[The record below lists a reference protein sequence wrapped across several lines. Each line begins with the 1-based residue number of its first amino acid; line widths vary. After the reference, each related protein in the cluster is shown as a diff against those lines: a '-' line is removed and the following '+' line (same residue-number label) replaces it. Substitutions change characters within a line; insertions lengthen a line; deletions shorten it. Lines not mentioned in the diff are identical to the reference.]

1 MSSIRADEQRLDVG
15 TVVSL
20 YTIDASAIGGGVH
33 RFTPGVRTG
42 APLAY
47 GGLEYR
53 ALPIELAGVD
63 YRTGGQASRPT
74 LTVSRL
80 DEPFVAAAL
89 AVDDF
94 RGATLRRVRTLERW
108 LDGAP
113 EADPERHWPEER
125 WRIEALER
133 RERERMT
140 WRLASPLD
148 LEGLKLPRR
157 QVLRDPCSW
166 TYRRWDAV
174 AGAWDYSEATCPYT
188 GDAYFD
194 AKDRPVSFSPPIA
207 GARYDRCSR
216 RLSGCRA
223 RFPDDDLPFGGF
235 IGVGR
240 TIPRRR

>member
-1 MSSIRADEQRLDVG
+1 MTSIRADEQRLAIG

-20 YTIDASAIGGGVH
+20 YTIDAGAIGGGAH

-42 APLAY
+42 AAIAY
-47 GGLEYR
+47 GGVEYR
-53 ALPIELAGVD
+53 ALPIELGGVD
-63 YRTGGQASRPT
+63 YRTGGAASRPT

-94 RGATLRRVRTLERW
+94 RGAELRRVRTLERY

-125 WRIEALER
+125 WRIERLTR
-133 RERERMT
+133 RDREGMT
-140 WRLASPLD
+140 WQLASPLD
-148 LEGLKLPRR
+148 LEGLKLPGR
-157 QVLRDPCSW
+157 QVLRDLCSW
-166 TYRRWDAV
+166 IYRRWDEA
-174 AGAWDYSEATCPYT
+174 AGAFDYAAATCPYT
-188 GDAYFD
+188 GADYFD
-194 AKDRPVSFSPPIA
+194 AKDRAAAAASA
-207 GARYDRCSR
+207 DRCSR